1 MASRQIPASFPR
13 RARHRLTPMSTE
25 ARDVKGETVAPAGGP
40 GGRPA
45 SMADPRD
52 TQRMMFSKGEN
63 TRFIRFQQVLDKWPL
78 LQEDWARMVE
88 DTRVSAVDR
97 TPGAATFGR

>member
-1 MASRQIPASFPR
+1 
-13 RARHRLTPMSTE
+13 MSTE
-25 ARDVKGETVAPAGGP
+25 GSDARHDAGNSVAGVAKAVARTQDAG
-40 GGRPA
+40 
-45 SMADPRD
+45 D

-63 TRFIRFQQVLDKWPL
+63 TRYIRHQQVLERWPL

-88 DTRVSAVDR
+88 DTRVSAFDR

>member
-1 MASRQIPASFPR
+1 MASRQIPASFPWP
-13 RARHRLTPMSTE
+13 ARHRLTPMSTE
-25 ARDVKGETVAPAGGP
+25 ARDTKGETVTSVGGP
-40 GGRPA
+40 GGRVA
-45 SMADPRD
+45 SVGEPRD

-63 TRFIRFQQVLDKWPL
+63 TRFLRFQQVLDKWPL
-78 LQEDWARMVE
+78 LPEDWARMVE

>member
-1 MASRQIPASFPR
+1 MS
-13 RARHRLTPMSTE
+13 MSTE
-25 ARDVKGETVAPAGGP
+25 AWDVKGETVTSAGGP
-40 GGRPA
+40 GGPVA
-45 SMADPRD
+45 SAGDPRD

-63 TRFIRFQQVLDKWPL
+63 TRHIRFQQVLDKWPL
-78 LQEDWARMVE
+78 LPEDWARMVE

>member
-1 MASRQIPASFPR
+1 M
-13 RARHRLTPMSTE
+13 
-25 ARDVKGETVAPAGGP
+25 KGETVAPAGGP

-45 SMADPRD
+45 GVADPRD

-78 LQEDWARMVE
+78 LPEDWARMVE
-88 DTRVSAVDR
+88 DTRVSSVDR

>member
-1 MASRQIPASFPR
+1 
-13 RARHRLTPMSTE
+13 MSTE
-25 ARDVKGETVAPAGGP
+25 ARDVKGEAVAPAGGP
-40 GGRPA
+40 GEHA
-45 SMADPRD
+45 ANMADPRN

-63 TRFIRFQQVLDKWPL
+63 TRFMRFQQVLDKWPL
-78 LQEDWARMVE
+78 LPEDWARMVE

>member
-1 MASRQIPASFPR
+1 M
-13 RARHRLTPMSTE
+13 
-25 ARDVKGETVAPAGGP
+25 KGETVPPAGGS

-45 SMADPRD
+45 STEDPRD

-63 TRFIRFQQVLDKWPL
+63 TRHIRFQQVLDKWPL
-78 LQEDWARMVE
+78 LPEDWARMVE